1 LIARSLRNRGSL
13 AAVEPGFPPTAA
25 QRWEPA
31 RCIPP
36 IVGHPILDQNK
47 VLLVNSS
54 RVWRRLTR
62 IAGTVAIVVA
72 SGNNRVVKPDKAVVA
87 Q

>member
-1 LIARSLRNRGSL
+1 
-13 AAVEPGFPPTAA
+13 
-25 QRWEPA
+25 
-31 RCIPP
+31 
-36 IVGHPILDQNK
+36 VGHPILDQNK

-72 SGNNRVVKPDKAVVA
+72 SGNNRGVKLDKAVVA